1 MACLGKRKKNQP
13 KKIGKKRT
21 GKYTENDYLHFSML
35 DLSMPKIAKNAV
47 TQKTYYK
54 QIMMP

>member
-1 MACLGKRKKNQP
+1 MACLGKRKKRKKNQP

-35 DLSMPKIAKNAV
+35 DCSS
-47 TQKTYYK
+47 
-54 QIMMP
+54 